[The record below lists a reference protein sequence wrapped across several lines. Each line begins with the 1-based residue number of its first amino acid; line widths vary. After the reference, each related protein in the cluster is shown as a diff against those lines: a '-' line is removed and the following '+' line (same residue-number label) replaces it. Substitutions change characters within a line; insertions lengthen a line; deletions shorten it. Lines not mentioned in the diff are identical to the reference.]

1 MESAPKYQ
9 LIYQHY
15 VKKIESGELKDG
27 ERLPTEEELC
37 LLFDASRA
45 TVRNALK
52 ELAYRGYI
60 VKKHSKGSFVRSG
73 EASMSLDSLQG
84 FTDEMTRRGLKTSS
98 KLLRADMESAD
109 PLVSA
114 KLNIA
119 ELSKVFVVQRLRM
132 VEEKP
137 MAIETVH
144 LPFFRCPDLLDH
156 DLTGSLYS
164 ILEKEY
170 GLRTQQAKQ
179 ALEASLAVHGEAEL
193 LGIEPGAP
201 VLRIDRTTYF
211 ADASP
216 MEYCNSVY
224 RGDKYKFYVTLN
236 NLNK

>member
-15 VKKIESGELKDG
+15 VKKIEDGELKDG

-37 LLFDASRA
+37 LLFDASRT

-84 FTDEMTRRGLKTSS
+84 FTEEMARRGLKASS
-98 KLLRADMESAD
+98 RLIRTDMESAD
-109 PLVSA
+109 ALVSA

-119 ELSKVFVVQRLRM
+119 EQSKVFVIQRLRM

-137 MAIETVH
+137 MAVETVY
-144 LPFFRCPDLLDH
+144 LPFFRCPDLLRH
-156 DLTGSLYS
+156 DLTVSLYGT
-164 ILEKEY
+164 LEREY
-170 GLRTQQAKQ
+170 GLRPQQANQ
-179 ALEASLAVHGEAEL
+179 SLEASLAEGDEAEL
-193 LGIEPGAP
+193 LGIGPGDP
-201 VLRIDRTTYF
+201 VLRIDRTTYL
-211 ADASP
+211 ADGSP
-216 MEYCNSVY
+216 VEYCNSIY
-224 RGDKYKFYVTLN
+224 RGDKYKFYVTLK
-236 NLNK
+236 NLGK

>member
-37 LLFDASRA
+37 LLFDASRT
-45 TVRNALK
+45 TVRNAL
-52 ELAYRGYI
+52 
-60 VKKHSKGSFVRSG
+60 KKHSKGSFVRSG

-114 KLNIA
+114 TLNIA
-119 ELSKVFVVQRLRM
+119 ELSKVFVVQRLRI

>member
-37 LLFDASRA
+37 LLFDASRT

-60 VKKHSKGSFVRSG
+60 VKKHSRGSFVRSG

-84 FTDEMTRRGLKTSS
+84 FTDEMARRGLKTSS
-98 KLLRADMESAD
+98 RLLQAGMESAD
-109 PLVSA
+109 MLVA
-114 KLNIA
+114 ARLNIA
-119 ELSKVFVVQRLRM
+119 EHSKVFVIQRLRM
-132 VEEKP
+132 VEDKP
-137 MAIETVH
+137 MAIEKVY
-144 LPFFRCPDLLDH
+144 LPFYRCPDLLDH

-164 ILEKEY
+164 TLEKEY
-170 GLRTQQAKQ
+170 GLRPQQANQ
-179 ALEASLAVHGEAEL
+179 ALEAALAGEPEAEL
-193 LGIEPGAP
+193 LGIAPKAP
-201 VLRIDRTTYF
+201 VLRIDRTTYL

-216 MEYCNSVY
+216 LEYCNSIY

-236 NLNK
+236 NLSK